1 MTRQDSNS
9 TNTNGQRQTVARF
22 ALDQSVLMNL
32 MFIVLIFAGVLVVD
46 IMPVDVYPDVDLDE
60 ATVDTFWPGASAED
74 VERLITD
81 GIEDEIVDIRGI
93 GRITSDSKPDASH
106 IQIKFREDVSSTE
119 LDAAFRQ
126 VRAAVDRV
134 VDLPPDAEKPL
145 VTRISLGEIFPLL
158 WVVVED
164 VGGVDEGVLHNVV
177 LKLKPMLRDIP
188 GVAKVDDKLI
198 RERELH
204 IRVDREAIR
213 KLGMTLDDVA
223 SVLQQYNRTV
233 PSGTLP
239 EPRGEYSLRATGEVR
254 EPVEFGDIAVR
265 KDHRGGHVYLRDIAM
280 PVESFERKRF
290 FARLNGH
297 DCKAL
302 GVAKTLEADSRQ
314 VARRVQDTIDAF
326 HKSLS
331 PGMQSAIRVTTCL
344 DSSDIIRS
352 RIRILMKNLLSGV
365 GLVFLALWA
374 VMGLRNSILAIIGI
388 PFSFLCALI
397 FMHMLGVTI
406 NAVSLFALVLCTGM
420 IVDDAIVVL
429 ENIYRHVEMGRQT
442 EGETSKERRLR
453 DAIINGTNEVMWPVI
468 SSSATTVVAFLP
480 MLIMSGTTGK
490 FFSIIPKTVTV
501 VLLASLVEC
510 LLMVPVHYHTFGP
523 RGRWRSKGDQ
533 PSRAGGV
540 RAGLLEM
547 VISWYDRLLAG
558 VLRYRYLAPL
568 PLLGLGFVTY
578 CVAPLLRVNLF
589 PSDFQ
594 LVAVDIKSWDE
605 ASLDQTGKAV
615 APLEDIVLSLGPQ
628 YVKSVLAAFGMI
640 ATDDNEAL
648 SRNNLAQLQVQLADT
663 EDVTTDPDVVA
674 DRIREAIQRYV
685 DAHPDCGVQSF
696 RVWTPQDGP
705 PIGKPVAIR
714 IETNDL
720 SVAKRLAER
729 YKYRLAQMDGV
740 FGVSD
745 DLDFGPKQINLR
757 LNEDIASA
765 HQLTQPHLS
774 RALRTANDGL
784 VVSTFKD
791 TRTGEDLDVRLLFDK
806 VYRRNLADLLDID
819 IRTPGGYLVRL
830 KDICELDM
838 SQGYASIPHFNSHR
852 VVTVTAG
859 VDTDR
864 TTAHAVNSLVREEFA
879 PVLAT
884 MPNVRVT
891 YGGQYGETIASFN
904 SLYRAFAIA
913 MVVVYMLLA
922 TQFRCYAQPFVVIL
936 TVPFAC
942 VGVVAGLLLCDYP
955 FTIMTFIAIVGL
967 TGVIV
972 NDSIVML
979 DFVNKRLAAGLATAE
994 AIRAACR
1001 LRFRPVILTTV
1012 TTVLGLLPLALGW
1025 GGTSKIW
1032 SPFASSFA
1040 WGLAFST
1047 VVTLVI
1053 EPALYHIVQDA
1064 VSFLRRRRQAPA
1076 PQREPA
1082 AVAGP
1087 PI

>member
-1 MTRQDSNS
+1 MNEHDSTSRS
-9 TNTNGQRQTVARF
+9 TGLGRTTLARF

-32 MFIVLIFAGVLVVD
+32 MFIVLIFAGVLVID

-60 ATVDTFWPGASAED
+60 ATIDTFWPGASAED

-81 GIEDEIVDIRGI
+81 RIEDEIEDIRGI
-93 GRITSDSKPDASH
+93 SRINSDSKADASH
-106 IQIKFREDVSSTE
+106 IRIKFREDLSDTE

-126 VRAAVDRV
+126 LRAAVDRV
-134 VDLPPDAEKPL
+134 VDLPPEAEKPL

-158 WVVVED
+158 WVVVENF
-164 VGGVDEGVLHNVV
+164 GGVDEGVLHDII
-177 LKLKPMLRDIP
+177 LALKPMLRDIP

-204 IRVDREAIR
+204 IQVDRDAIR

-223 SVLQQYNRTV
+223 AVLQQYNRTV

-239 EPRGEYSLRATGEVR
+239 EPRGEYSVRATGEVG

-265 KDHRGGHVYLRDIAM
+265 KDPQGGHVYLRDIATIK
-280 PVESFERKRF
+280 EAFERKRF

-297 DCKAL
+297 ECKAL
-302 GVAKTLEADSRQ
+302 GIAKTLEADSRH
-314 VARRVQDTIDAF
+314 VARQVRETIDAF
-326 HKSLS
+326 QERLS
-331 PGMQSAIRVTTCL
+331 PGIRSAVRVTTCL

-352 RIRILMKNLLSGV
+352 RIRILLKNLLTGV
-365 GLVFLALWA
+365 GLVFLTLW
-374 VMGLRNSILAIIGI
+374 VVIGLRNSLLALIGI

-397 FMHMLGVTI
+397 LMHLLGVTI
-406 NAVSLFALVLCTGM
+406 NAVSLFALVLCSGM

-429 ENIYRHVEMGRQT
+429 ENIYRHMEMGRLAEA
-442 EGETSKERRLR
+442 EGRSRPPLR
-453 DAIINGTNEVMWPVI
+453 EAIINGADEVMWPVI
-468 SSSATTVVAFLP
+468 SSSATTIVAFLP
-480 MLIMSGTTGK
+480 MLIMGGTTGK

-510 LLMVPVHYHTFGP
+510 LLMVPVHYHAFGP
-523 RGRWRSKGDQ
+523 RGRWRRQDDRA
-533 PSRAGGV
+533 PRAGWM

-547 VISWYDRLLAG
+547 FISWYDRVLAG

-568 PLLGLGFVTY
+568 PLLGLGFLTW
-578 CVAPLLRVNLF
+578 CVAPLLAVNLF

-605 ASLDQTGKAV
+605 ASLDQTGA
-615 APLEDIVLSLGPQ
+615 AARPLEEIVLSLGPR
-628 YVKSVLAAFGMI
+628 YVKSALGAFGMI

-648 SRNNLAQLQVQLADT
+648 SRNNIAQLQVQLADT
-663 EDVTTDPDVVA
+663 EEVTADPDVVA
-674 DRIREAIQRYV
+674 NQIRDAIQAYV
-685 DAHPDCGVQSF
+685 DANPDSGVQSF

-720 SVAKRLAER
+720 SAAKRLSEK
-729 YKYRLAQMDGV
+729 YKYRLAQLDGV
-740 FGVSD
+740 FGVTD

-791 TRTGEDLDVRLLFDK
+791 TRTGEDLDVRLLFDEA
-806 VYRRNLADLLDID
+806 YRRELEDLLDIR
-819 IRTPGGYLVRL
+819 IRTPGGYIVRL
-830 KDICELDM
+830 ADVSELDM
-838 SQGYASIPHFNSHR
+838 SQGYASIPHHNGKR
-852 VVTVTAG
+852 VVTVTAE

-864 TTAHAVNSLVREEFA
+864 TTAHAVNTLIREEFQ
-879 PVLAT
+879 PILASV
-884 MPNVRVT
+884 PNVRVT
-891 YGGQYGETIASFN
+891 YGGQYEETVASFD
-904 SLYRAFAIA
+904 SLFRAYAIA
-913 MVVVYMLLA
+913 MVIVYMLLA
-922 TQFRCYAQPFVVIL
+922 TQFRSYAQPFVVML

-942 VGVVAGLLLCDYP
+942 VGVVAGLLFSDYP

-979 DFVNKRLAAGLATAE
+979 DFVNKRLIAGMSTAE
-994 AIRAACR
+994 AIREACR
-1001 LRFRPVILTTV
+1001 LRFRPVILTTL

-1047 VVTLVI
+1047 VLTLII
-1053 EPALYHIVQDA
+1053 EPAFYHIVQDV
-1064 VSFLRRRRQAPA
+1064 VSLLRKRREAPA
-1076 PQREPA
+1076 RQPEPA
-1082 AVAGP
+1082 EAAAP